1 MNTTAKVP
9 DTNIYW
15 NMLKNISD
23 DMKIEL
29 IAKLSNSLLSSKK
42 RRTSF
47 RLVNFMEFGR
57 TVNRLM
63 LMNWQKKCVPVESL
77 KMI

>member
-42 RRTSF
+42 KGGRP
-47 RLVNFMEFGR
+47 FG
-57 TVNRLM
+57 
-63 LMNWQKKCVPVESL
+63 
-77 KMI
+77 